1 MNSSQILAE
10 IREAN
15 VAYLMLAQTLL
26 RADRDAAL
34 QRLGLSASAA
44 EVIERMTPAQLSRA
58 AASNTLI
65 CSFRMDD
72 ELVWDLLTH
81 HVPAVDLPETGAART
96 RKA

>member
-44 EVIERMTPAQLSRA
+44 QVIEQMTPAQLSRA

-81 HVPAVDLPETGAART
+81 HVPMGELPPTGSGRAR
-96 RKA
+96 KD

>member
-26 RADRDAAL
+26 RTDRAAAL
-34 QRLGLSASAA
+34 VQLGIGEQAA
-44 EVIERMTPAQLSRA
+44 QAIERMTPAEMVRSA
-58 AASNTLI
+58 NGNTLV
-65 CSFRMDD
+65 CRFRLDD

-81 HVPAVDLPETGAART
+81 HLPGQEAGPQAGEGS
-96 RKA
+96 

>member
-26 RADRDAAL
+26 RTDRAAAL
-34 QRLGLSASAA
+34 HRLGLSPSAA
-44 EVIERMTPAQLSRA
+44 QVIEQMTPSQLARA
-58 AASNTLI
+58 ASGNTLI
-65 CSFRMDD
+65 CSFRLDD

-81 HVPAVDLPETGAART
+81 HLPAGDALPAPAPRRTGA
-96 RKA
+96 